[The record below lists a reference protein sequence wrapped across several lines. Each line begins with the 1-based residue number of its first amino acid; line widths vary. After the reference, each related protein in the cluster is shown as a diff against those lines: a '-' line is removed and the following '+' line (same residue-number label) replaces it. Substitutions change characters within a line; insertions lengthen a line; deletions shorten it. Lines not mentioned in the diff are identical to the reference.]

1 MEYEQLDLIARKAV
15 ARLRKRLPPGVTRQ
29 DAYQEACA
37 EALRWAD
44 VEPPPGVPREA
55 FLVMKAWGTLTDR
68 YAREFQKQ
76 SLHRGDGPGL
86 FTNRDNMDE
95 TGEDTVPLNPVR
107 PEARPHQA
115 LADIQ
120 VDVRFAVDLL
130 PEPHRSL
137 MLLSLDGLD
146 HAAIA
151 TRVGMSRSWV
161 SRRLAHSRKK
171 LSKLLEEYK

>member
-1 MEYEQLDLIARKAV
+1 MDYEQLDLIARKAV

-44 VEPPPGVPREA
+44 VDPPPGVPREA
-55 FLVMKAWGTLTDR
+55 FLVMKAWGTLADR

-86 FTNRDNMDE
+86 FTNRDNLDE
-95 TGEDTVPLNPVR
+95 TGEDPVPLNPVR
-107 PEARPHQA
+107 PEARPHPDV
-115 LADIQ
+115 ADIQ
-120 VDVRFAVDLL
+120 VDVRAAVAML

-137 MLLSLDGLD
+137 MLLLLEGLD

-151 TRVGMSRSWV
+151 ARVGMSRSWV
-161 SRRLAHSRKK
+161 SRRLAQARTK
-171 LSKLLEEYK
+171 LSALLEDYS